1 MSDYLFEYSGTNMS
15 LKNAD
20 DLWTLKELAQDR
32 KEWTNSVTFIF
43 PQKQQRTQWQT
54 IKLHLWYLIRKFLT
68 ISDYLKFDINIIFF
82 QPQFLHFLYQ
92 TFVFYKTEQLSNGFR
107 IKLFFQKTSVQ
118 YKPKCKPNC
127 TLSLIPLYFCTILNN
142 ILENIR
148 CISSRLLFSICNKES
163 CEIPSQH

>member
-1 MSDYLFEYSGTNMS
+1 MCNWQLATRKQLATGVLVNHTNTEIDELLLFLWRESSKQISWLAMSDYLFEYSGTNMS

-68 ISDYLKFDINIIFF
+68 ISDYLKFDINIIFSSS
-82 QPQFLHFLYQ
+82 PSLY
-92 TFVFYKTEQLSNGFR
+92 TSSFVFYKTEWLSNLPRFR
-107 IKLFFQKTSVQ
+107 MKCIFFSKN
-118 YKPKCKPNC
+118 KCAIQTKM
-127 TLSLIPLYFCTILNN
+127 
-142 ILENIR
+142 
-148 CISSRLLFSICNKES
+148 
-163 CEIPSQH
+163 